1 MTCSAS
7 SIAQPPQYSALWY
20 ADQIVMIERERVA
33 WEGVANQLA
42 YRLVVLHGAQEVLLG
57 RSKGLKMS
65 IAAAD
70 LILNDWRAM
79 GGKMPS
85 PLSQNSFIHEPTK

>member
-1 MTCSAS
+1 
-7 SIAQPPQYSALWY
+7 
-20 ADQIVMIERERVA
+20 MIERERAA
-33 WEGVANQLA
+33 WEGMANQLA
-42 YRLVVLHGAQEVLLG
+42 YRLVVLYGAQEVLSG

-79 GGKMPS
+79 GGIMPS
-85 PLSQNSFIHEPTK
+85 PLSQNARAETPGATE